1 MRILVFLL
9 CSLLPFAARA
19 DAAPAARGAVAR
31 QQIEA
36 VIESFRTA
44 IIDRDKE
51 RFAQLF
57 LHEAATWQRVI
68 SDEGLRR
75 VREKNP
81 QAAKASFN
89 PQSTYRSFIDGIAAA
104 EKSSEE
110 TFENVRIDTDGDIAS
125 VWFDYSFK
133 ADGRRT
139 NYGKEAWHL
148 VNTDNGWKIASVV
161 WSVIPVAQEPRK
173 PAP

>member
-1 MRILVFLL
+1 MKTVVFLL

-19 DAAPAARGAVAR
+19 DDAPAAREAAAR

-36 VIESFRTA
+36 VIESFRTS

-51 RFAQLF
+51 RFMQLF
-57 LHEAATWQRVI
+57 LHEGATWQRVI

-89 PQSTYRSFIDGIAAA
+89 PQSTYRTFIDGIAAA
-104 EKSSEE
+104 GKSSEE

-148 VNTDNGWKIASVV
+148 VNTDSGWKIASVV
-161 WSVIPVAQEPRK
+161 WSVIPVAPTAPN